1 MIYSSVKMTFN
12 ICVLASG
19 GGTDLQSI
27 LDACES
33 GQIKGKVKLVIANN
47 KDAFALDRGKKYG
60 AEGIFI
66 DHRGISR
73 EEHERM
79 IAEEIDNND
88 IDLIV
93 LAGYLRMF
101 SPFFVQRY
109 KWRIINIHP
118 ALLPDFGGPGFH
130 GMKVHKAVL
139 ESGNMVSGCSVHFV
153 TEEVDGGPVI
163 SMQEVPVLKDDNPI
177 TLQARVLEKEHEL
190 LPLVVQWFSEGR
202 VKVDEISDTVSID
215 NEMATG

>member
-1 MIYSSVKMTFN
+1 MTFN

-47 KDAFALDRGKKYG
+47 QDTIALERGRRYG
-60 AEGIFI
+60 AKCIFI

-73 EEHERM
+73 EEHE
-79 IAEEIDNND
+79 IILAEEIDNND

-101 SPFFVQRY
+101 TPFFVQRY
-109 KWRIINIHP
+109 KWKIINIHP

-130 GMKVHKAVL
+130 GMRVHRAVL
-139 ESGNMVSGCSVHFV
+139 DSGNKVSGCSVHFV

-163 SMQEVPVLKDDNPI
+163 SMMEVPVMKDDTPEN
-177 TLQARVLEKEHEL
+177 LQARVLEKEHEL

-202 VKVDEISDTVSID
+202 IKVDEEAGTVSV
-215 NEMATG
+215 ESL

>member
-1 MIYSSVKMTFN
+1 MTFN

-33 GQIKGKVKLVIANN
+33 GQIKGRVKLVIANN
-47 KDAFALDRGKKYG
+47 KNAFALDRGKKYG

-66 DHRGISR
+66 DHRGITR
-73 EEHERM
+73 EEHEIM
-79 IAEEIDNND
+79 LAEEIDNNN

-101 SPFFVQRY
+101 TPFFVQRY
-109 KWRIINIHP
+109 MWKIINIHP

-139 ESGNMVSGCSVHFV
+139 ESGNKVSGCSVHFV
-153 TEEVDGGPVI
+153 MEEVDGGPVI
-163 SMQEVPVLKDDNPI
+163 SMQEVPVLKDDNPE

-190 LPLVVQWFSEGR
+190 LPLVVQWFSEG
-202 VKVDEISDTVSID
+202 KILVDE
-215 NEMATG
+215 ETGMVNVDEPIEQAG

>member
-1 MIYSSVKMTFN
+1 MYMTFN

-33 GQIKGKVKLVIANN
+33 GQIKGRVKLVIANN
-47 KDAFALDRGKKYG
+47 KNAFALDRGKKYG

-66 DHRGISR
+66 DHRGITR
-73 EEHERM
+73 EEHEIM
-79 IAEEIDNND
+79 LAEEIDNNN

-101 SPFFVQRY
+101 TPFFVQRY
-109 KWRIINIHP
+109 MWKIINIHP

-130 GMKVHKAVL
+130 GMKVHRAVL
-139 ESGNMVSGCSVHFV
+139 ESGNKVSGCSVHFV
-153 TEEVDGGPVI
+153 MEEVDGGPVI
-163 SMQEVPVLKDDNPI
+163 SMQEVPVLKDDNPE

-190 LPLVVQWFSEGR
+190 LPLVVQWFSEG
-202 VKVDEISDTVSID
+202 KILVDE
-215 NEMATG
+215 ETGMVNVDEPIEQAG

>member
-1 MIYSSVKMTFN
+1 MYMTFN

-33 GQIKGKVKLVIANN
+33 GQIKGRVKLVIANN
-47 KDAFALDRGKKYG
+47 KNAFALDRGKKYG

-66 DHRGISR
+66 DHRGITR
-73 EEHERM
+73 EEHEIM
-79 IAEEIDNND
+79 LAEEIDNNN

-101 SPFFVQRY
+101 TPFFVQRY
-109 KWRIINIHP
+109 MWKIINIHP

-139 ESGNMVSGCSVHFV
+139 ESGNKVSGCSVHFV
-153 TEEVDGGPVI
+153 MEEVDGGPVI
-163 SMQEVPVLKDDNPI
+163 SMQEVPVLKDDNPE

-190 LPLVVQWFSEGR
+190 LPLVVQWFSEG
-202 VKVDEISDTVSID
+202 KILVDE
-215 NEMATG
+215 ETGMVNVDEPIEQAG